1 MDQTN
6 VKPSENPS
14 KKKKPKFKKCVL
26 CSKDIKTGHY
36 GTITQH
42 YLSTHLKIKL
52 NCKTCKK
59 SFKNAN
65 ALSSHFWREPDH
77 KSSYDCHLCPKTFEI
92 GNKWTR
98 HLIIDH
104 LQVREFEC
112 DICET
117 TYISKSS
124 YELHMV
130 GHQRKLTCKICNK
143 DFKALTSLGDHMVCH
158 KKCHNCGKEIVSASL
173 LYSHLRRCI

>member
-112 DICET
+112 DMCET